1 VEGHQAD
8 GSKEILFADGAVR
21 RVAPGGGMQDVERG
35 ALSLAMRAPKPLELA
50 F

>member
-1 VEGHQAD
+1 VEGHKGD

-21 RVAPGGGMQDVERG
+21 RVAPGGAMQDVAPE
-35 ALSLAMRAPKPLELA
+35 ALSLAMRAPRPLELA